1 MVDHDAAEKI
11 EGAGMKARWL
21 LLAGR
26 EGGQALPLA
35 LIALAVGAVL
45 VTPFLTIV
53 SVNVLASRQTDEAIA
68 DRYSAD
74 AGMEWGLWRLKND
87 PALTTS
93 ASYTE
98 TPLQPT
104 PAAINGDGFPTTE
117 IRFVS
122 SAGAFNTYDL
132 RSQRD
137 GRTITA
143 RVTASAS
150 GVTVVSWQ
158 ID

>member
-1 MVDHDAAEKI
+1 MTGRM
-11 EGAGMKARWL
+11 GAQARWL

-35 LIALAVGAVL
+35 LVALAVGAVL

-93 ASYTE
+93 ATYTE
-98 TPLQPT
+98 MPLQPT
-104 PAAINGDGFPTTE
+104 PATINGDSFPTTE

-122 SAGAFNTYDL
+122 SAGASNTYDL
-132 RSQRD
+132 RSQRA
-137 GRTITA
+137 GRSITA

>member
-1 MVDHDAAEKI
+1 MT
-11 EGAGMKARWL
+11 GQMGMRARWS

-26 EGGQALPLA
+26 EDGQALPLA
-35 LIALAVGAVL
+35 LIALAVSAVL

-53 SVNVLASRQTDEAIA
+53 SVNVLASRQTDEVIA
-68 DRYSAD
+68 DRYSVD

-93 ASYTE
+93 ATYTE

-104 PAAINGDGFPTTE
+104 PAAINGDSFPTTE

-122 SAGAFNTYDL
+122 GAGASNTYDL

-137 GRTITA
+137 GQTITA

>member
-1 MVDHDAAEKI
+1 
-11 EGAGMKARWL
+11 MKAL
-21 LLAGR
+21 QASLAGR
-26 EGGQALPLA
+26 EEGQALPLA
-35 LIALAVGAVL
+35 LIALAVGVVL

-53 SVNVLASRQTDEAIA
+53 SVNVIASRQTEEAIA

-93 ASYTE
+93 TTYTE

-104 PAAINGDGFPTTE
+104 PATINGDSFPTTE

-122 SAGAFNTYDL
+122 SAGASNTYDL

-143 RVTASAS
+143 RVTASPS

>member
-1 MVDHDAAEKI
+1 
-11 EGAGMKARWL
+11 MKARRT

-26 EGGQALPLA
+26 EAGQALPLA

-45 VTPFLTIV
+45 VTPFLSNV
-53 SVNVLASRQTDEAIA
+53 SVNVIASRQTDEAIS
-68 DRYSAD
+68 DHYSAD

-87 PALTTS
+87 PALTSSTT
-93 ASYTE
+93 YTE

-104 PAAINGDGFPTTE
+104 PVAINGDSFPTTE
-117 IRFVS
+117 VRFVS
-122 SAGAFNTYDL
+122 SAGGSSSYDL

-137 GRTITA
+137 GRMVTA

-158 ID
+158 VDVN

>member
-1 MVDHDAAEKI
+1 MTVRQRTERT
-11 EGAGMKARWL
+11 ELKAPQAS
-21 LLAGR
+21 LAGR
-26 EGGQALPLA
+26 EDGQALPLA
-35 LIALAVGAVL
+35 LIALAIGAVL

-53 SVNVLASRQTDEAIA
+53 SVNVIASRQTEEAIA

-93 ASYTE
+93 TAYTE

-104 PAAINGDGFPTTE
+104 PVAINGDSFPTTE

-122 SAGAFNTYDL
+122 SAGASVTYDL

-137 GRTITA
+137 GRIITA

-150 GVTVVSWQ
+150 GVTIVSWQ

>member
-1 MVDHDAAEKI
+1 MRNLVTSVCRVI
-11 EGAGMKARWL
+11 SLAR
-21 LLAGR
+21 
-26 EGGQALPLA
+26 EEGQALPLA
-35 LIALAVGAVL
+35 LIALAVGTVL
-45 VTPFLTIV
+45 VTSFLTNV
-53 SVNVLASRQTDEAIA
+53 GVNVIASRQADEAIA

-87 PALTTS
+87 PTLTTITT
-93 ASYTE
+93 YTE

-104 PAAINGDGFPTTE
+104 PAAINSDSFPTTE

-122 SAGAFNTYDL
+122 GGGSSSTYDL

-137 GRTITA
+137 GRMITA
-143 RVTASAS
+143 RVAASAS

-158 ID
+158 VD

>member
-1 MVDHDAAEKI
+1 MS
-11 EGAGMKARWL
+11 ARQ
-21 LLAGR
+21 
-26 EGGQALPLA
+26 EGQALPLA
-35 LIALAVGAVL
+35 LVAFAIGAVL

-53 SVNVLASRQTDEAIA
+53 SVNVIASRQTEEAIA

-93 ASYTE
+93 TTYTE

-104 PAAINGDGFPTTE
+104 PTAINGDSFPTTE
-117 IRFVS
+117 VRFVS
-122 SAGAFNTYDL
+122 GAGASNTYDL

-137 GRTITA
+137 GRIITA